1 MTVRGNEAQKTAV
14 EGVINDDERGNEA
27 QKKTA
32 VEGVINDGGKGKKRS
47 KQRSRG

>member
-27 QKKTA
+27 QKK
-32 VEGVINDGGKGKKRS
+32 R
-47 KQRSRG
+47 RWRG